1 MKVRKILV
9 TTLLG
14 MLSVTANAQSSIWT
28 KSLNISDA
36 VHSPE
41 FVHFTNEINVKVS
54 KPLSNSRN
62 PELQNIYQIEA
73 NCDAADLY
81 AAMHKVPGLTGIVY
95 GPEYGTLE
103 QPNDYTATFTSNW
116 ALDLINANGAWNAST
131 GNADVN
137 IAISDMNYHSDH
149 EELIGK
155 INYYDQTNVLA
166 KNHGTAVA
174 TIAAGNTDNG
184 VGLSSIGYNSSL
196 SLYRMNYNEVLAAS
210 YAGARVINISWAS
223 SCNFNPYVQ
232 NALTEVYNNGTF
244 IVAAAGNG
252 GNCGGPDNLV
262 YPAAYEHV
270 FAVTSVGSQ
279 DNIEKVIGD
288 PTTRH
293 QTNSS
298 VDLCAPGYDVPLT
311 GAPGEYTTSSGTSF
325 AAPYVTGTVGLMLA
339 ANPNITNDEI
349 DSLLR
354 MTATNIDELN
364 PDYVGKIGAGRLN
377 SANAVAAALKMTE
390 IVDDG
395 NNGHGNDDGGVD
407 PSNPGQ
413 GGGHGRPNWVIDGY
427 TNVKPQEKSLQLA
440 FEGKADVYDM
450 NGKLVDLTYAPS
462 GMYLVVDNGTVT
474 KIVK

>member
-1 MKVRKILV
+1 MKKLFV
-9 TTLLG
+9 T
-14 MLSVTANAQSSIWT
+14 SVAAF
-28 KSLNISDA
+28 LNIAAFAQANIWAKSQNIA
-36 VHSPE
+36 EVVHSVE
-41 FVHFTNEINVKVS
+41 FTHFTQEMNVKIT

-62 PELQNIYQIEA
+62 QDLQNVYQIEA
-73 NCDAADLY
+73 DCDVVDLY
-81 AAMHKVPGLTGIVY
+81 AAMHKVPGLSGIVY
-95 GPEYGTLE
+95 GPTYETLE
-103 QPNDYTATFTSNW
+103 QPNDYTATFSENW
-116 ALDLINANGAWNAST
+116 ALDLINAPGAWNAST

-137 IAISDMNYHSDH
+137 IAISDMNFYVNH
-149 EELIGK
+149 EELTGK
-155 INYYDQTNVLA
+155 VTYYNESNTLP

-184 VGLSSIGYNSSL
+184 IGLSSIGYNSSL

-210 YAGARVINISWAS
+210 YAGARVINVSWAS

-252 GNCGGPDNLV
+252 STCGGPDNLA

-270 FAVTSVGSQ
+270 FAVTSVGAQ

-288 PTTRH
+288 PSTRH

-298 VDLCAPGYDVPLT
+298 VDLCAPGHDVPLT
-311 GAPGEYTTSSGTSF
+311 GAPGEYTVSSGTSF
-325 AAPYVTGTVGLMLA
+325 AAPYVTGTIGLMLA
-339 ANPNITNDEI
+339 ANPNITNAEI

-390 IVDDG
+390 VVDDG
-395 NNGHGNDDGGVD
+395 NNGHGNDEDGVD

-413 GGGHGRPNWVIDGY
+413 GHGNGHG
-427 TNVKPQEKSLQLA
+427 NVQDKP
-440 FEGKADVYDM
+440 GKANNTTTTIKLAYAGALAVYDM
-450 NGKLVDLTYAPS
+450 NGKQINLSNAPS
-462 GMYLVVDNGTVT
+462 GMYLVVDNGQVT